1 MRFVC
6 VSFVTKHY
14 KKQRLDF
21 CFFSHVKFLI
31 WPFKTLSG
39 TSSCLNYFALDIHLL
54 GLKGL
59 GFASSK
65 GLTKAINSS
74 SNLNWGWASSHIKWW
89 CCCLVLNFA
98 KYSFLYFWVFII
110 FLSSFFFFEK
120 LNKLLTNFGAYF
132 LQLLF
137 FKKLDKAFGIL
148 WEFFSFQKYFIST
161 WSLKNWRKPLASC
174 GFFLGLK
181 IDIRFSIS
189 AFFGFLKVDVL

>member
-1 MRFVC
+1 MEIFYVFWAC
-6 VSFVTKHY
+6 VFSDKTLQEPKTWF
-14 KKQRLDF
+14 L
-21 CFFSHVKFLI
+21 FFLKFLI
-31 WPFKTLSG
+31 WPFKTSSG

-110 FLSSFFFFEK
+110 FLSS
-120 LNKLLTNFGAYF
+120 L
-132 LQLLF
+132 
-137 FKKLDKAFGIL
+137 
-148 WEFFSFQKYFIST
+148 FFSFMGIFQFQKINIQKYFIST

-174 GFFLGLK
+174 GFFSGLK

-189 AFFGFLKVDVL
+189 AFFGFLKVDIL

>member
-1 MRFVC
+1 MNLIKNLLFSQYSIWRQVFQMFWYFWGVYSQSLIFHSLFVLSSEMEIIYAFCLC
-6 VSFVTKHY
+6 V
-14 KKQRLDF
+14 F
-21 CFFSHVKFLI
+21 CDKTLQEPKTWFLFFLKFLI
-31 WPFKTLSG
+31 WPFKTSSG

-110 FLSSFFFFEK
+110 FLSSFFF
-120 LNKLLTNFGAYF
+120 LLWA
-132 LQLLF
+132 
-137 FKKLDKAFGIL
+137 
-148 WEFFSFQKYFIST
+148 FFSFK
-161 WSLKNWRKPLASC
+161 K
-174 GFFLGLK
+174 
-181 IDIRFSIS
+181 SIYRNI
-189 AFFGFLKVDVL
+189 L